1 MLPVGRGANHLYTH
15 PKGTDKTMTEISG
28 AAKRQA
34 LKTPRAA
41 AIAGIIFSVLYGT
54 SMVLI
59 NISLPHESTAFLAWL
74 ETDVRTITLA
84 LNLIPY
90 AGIAFLWFIGVIRD
104 LLSDMEDRLFS
115 TVFLGSGLLFLA
127 LTFIG
132 AALAGGLL
140 SSYAIESNIL
150 VQSGVLTYSR
160 KVIYHVFNIYAIRMA
175 GVFMISLASIW
186 LRTRVMHRSWAFL
199 TYALALVLLLS
210 IDYTMWVTLIFPG
223 WVLVVS
229 LYILIRNLHN
239 QPREDIREV

>member
-1 MLPVGRGANHLYTH
+1 MNDP
-15 PKGTDKTMTEISG
+15 MTESSVTS
-28 AAKRQA
+28 RREA
-34 LKTPRAA
+34 LKTPRSA
-41 AIAGIIFSVLYGT
+41 AIAGIIFSVLYGA
-54 SMVLI
+54 SMVLM
-59 NISLPHESTAFLAWL
+59 NISLPHEPTAFLAWL
-74 ETDVRTITLA
+74 ETDTTTVTLA

-140 SSYAIESNIL
+140 SSYAIESSVLI
-150 VQSGVLTYSR
+150 QSGVLTYSR
-160 KVIYHVFNIYAIRMA
+160 KVIYHIFNIYAIRMA
-175 GVFMISLASIW
+175 GVFMISLATIW
-186 LRTRVMHRSWAFL
+186 LRTGLMHRGWAFL
-199 TYALALVLLLS
+199 TYILALVLLLS

-229 LYILIRNLHN
+229 VYILIRNLRN
-239 QPREDIREV
+239 QSREDIREVKS

>member
-1 MLPVGRGANHLYTH
+1 
-15 PKGTDKTMTEISG
+15 MTETSVVSRR
-28 AAKRQA
+28 KA
-34 LKTPRAA
+34 LKSPRSA

-59 NISLPHESTAFLAWL
+59 NLSIPHEPAAGISWL

-84 LNLIPY
+84 LNFIPY

-104 LLSDMEDRLFS
+104 LLGDMEDRLFA

-132 AALAGGLL
+132 AALAAGLL
-140 SSYAIESNIL
+140 NSYAIESSVL

-186 LRTRVMHRSWAFL
+186 LRTGLMHRGWAFL
-199 TYALALVLLLS
+199 TYIMALVLLLS
-210 IDYTMWVTLIFPG
+210 IDYSFWVTLIFPG

-229 LYILIRNLHN
+229 IIILIRNLHN
-239 QPREDIREV
+239 QPDEDTVEI